1 LTVLTAILVIANLLF
16 AVREL
21 DVILRSRTSIET
33 REPDP
38 SLPSLSII
46 VPARNE
52 SERIE
57 LCVRS
62 LLDSRHPD
70 FEVVA
75 VDDQSTDVTN
85 AILNR
90 VAAEENGLRVVAG
103 EPIPPGWI
111 GKSWALTQGV
121 RLARGAWLLFTD
133 ADTVHDSLAAASAQR
148 YAIDHRYDVLSLL
161 TDQETDGLAER
172 LFLPTILFVILLG
185 VGALDDVND
194 PRKRDTAIFNGQY
207 VLASREAYDAI
218 GGHAAVRAE
227 IAEDLEL
234 ARLFKRDGRF
244 RTVLAGS
251 NALVRTRMYRSFG
264 DIWQGFVKNFAVGA
278 RGHAARAAAGVALIA
293 CVSPISPIALIVL
306 ITRAAWLPA
315 VALALAMGAV
325 VAAGEFAMRTMR
337 FRPGSGL
344 AVPLGLAMTLAIF
357 LASLV
362 AWHGGR
368 GVTWRGRRYSAGVFE
383 QTP

>member
-1 LTVLTAILVIANLLF
+1 MLTAILVLANLLF
-16 AVREL
+16 ALREF
-21 DVILRSRTSIET
+21 DIIRRSRTSIET

-52 SERIE
+52 ADRIE
-57 LCVRS
+57 RCVRS
-62 LLDSRHPD
+62 LLVTRHPD
-70 FEVVA
+70 CEVIV
-75 VDDQSTDVTN
+75 VDDQSTDATRT
-85 AILNR
+85 ILDR
-90 VAAEENGLRVVAG
+90 IAAEERGLRVVAG
-103 EPIPPGWI
+103 QPIPAGWI

-121 RLARGAWLLFTD
+121 RHTRAAWLLFTD
-133 ADTVHDSLAAASAQR
+133 ADTVHDSLAAASAQQ
-148 YAIDHRYDVLSLL
+148 YAIDGGYDVVSLL
-161 TDQETDGLAER
+161 TDQETVGLAER

-194 PRKRDTAIFNGQY
+194 PRKPDTAIFNGQY
-207 VLASREAYDAI
+207 VLVSRAAYDAI

-264 DIWQGFVKNFAVGA
+264 ELWQGFVKNFAVGA
-278 RGHAARAAAGVALIA
+278 RGHTARAVAGVTLIA
-293 CVSPISPIALIVL
+293 CVSPLSPLLLIVL
-306 ITRAAWLPA
+306 IARAAWWPA
-315 VALALAMGAV
+315 AALALAMGAV
-325 VAAGEFAMRTMR
+325 LAAGEFAMRAMR
-337 FRPGSGL
+337 FRPASGL
-344 AVPLGLAMTLAIF
+344 AVPLGLAMTLVIF
-357 LASLV
+357 ATSLV

-368 GVTWRGRRYSAGVFE
+368 GVTWRGRRYSAGVFD
-383 QTP
+383 QAP